1 VYTGAADEPWASPVG
16 AASNAGI
23 IDEEDDVDQ
32 HGQGSEVQFG
42 RSSPGGCGGDSA
54 PVRLLDISSARR
66 ACPLVIGPTS
76 PTETADT
83 AHTADVRINRR
94 FLYVFK
100 RLQAASHAKHNKLT
114 RTTGLQCFDTVGW
127 AAGRASG
134 MGVNATGTL
143 RGVAGRAPKTRE
155 SRRRRRRRG
164 GVWGGAVPLPRK
176 FKNSYQNG
184 VIWCIL
190 GVLFLRFMCPMDCSC
205 RLQMKM
211 TATCGIQKFC

>member
-1 VYTGAADEPWASPVG
+1 MYTGAADERWASPVG

-83 AHTADVRINRR
+83 AHTADVRINRP
-94 FLYVFK
+94 FLYVSK
-100 RLQAASHAKHNKLT
+100 RLQAASH
-114 RTTGLQCFDTVGW
+114 
-127 AAGRASG
+127 
-134 MGVNATGTL
+134 
-143 RGVAGRAPKTRE
+143 E
-155 SRRRRRRRG
+155 STI
-164 GVWGGAVPLPRK
+164 
-176 FKNSYQNG
+176 N
-184 VIWCIL
+184 
-190 GVLFLRFMCPMDCSC
+190 
-205 RLQMKM
+205 
-211 TATCGIQKFC
+211 